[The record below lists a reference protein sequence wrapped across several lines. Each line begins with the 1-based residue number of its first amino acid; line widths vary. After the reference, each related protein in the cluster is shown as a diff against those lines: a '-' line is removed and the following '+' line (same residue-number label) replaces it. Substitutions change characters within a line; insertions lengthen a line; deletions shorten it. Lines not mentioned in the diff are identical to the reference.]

1 MSTPIDI
8 TFNIHYNHLMSAQKD
23 CCQLNLQSLAKALQT
38 ISEPNRL
45 KILCL
50 LRRGDR
56 CVCQLEAALKLKHNL
71 ICHHL
76 KALSKLGLLK
86 SQSQG
91 NFTFYSLN
99 TKTYKVLLTG
109 INKVLGD

>member
-1 MSTPIDI
+1 MTS
-8 TFNIHYNHLMSAQKD
+8 NAK
-23 CCQLNLQSLAKALQT
+23 CCRLDLSSMAKALQI

-50 LRRGDR
+50 LRQEEC
-56 CVCQLEAALKLKHNL
+56 CVCQLEKALNLRHNL

-76 KALSKLGLLK
+76 KALARLGMLRSK
-86 SQSQG
+86 SRG

-99 TKTYKVLLTG
+99 KKAYQALLADV
-109 INKVLGD
+109 NKVLGGK

>member
-1 MSTPIDI
+1 MTRDR
-8 TFNIHYNHLMSAQKD
+8 K
-23 CCQLNLQSLAKALQT
+23 CCRLDLKSMAKALQT

-45 KILCL
+45 KLLCL

-91 NFTFYSLN
+91 NFTFYGLN
-99 TKTYKVLLTG
+99 TKTYKGLLAG